1 MAGYVPA
8 TLSIK
13 ERTFAMKEIWKDV
26 VGYEG
31 LYQVSNMGN
40 VRSLNWKNCGYTRN
54 LWLKPHNKGYFQVEL
69 VKNKKKKTF
78 VVHRLVSV
86 AFIPNPDNLPCV
98 NHKDENK
105 QNNCVDNLEWCDY
118 GYNNRYSM
126 NLHPER
132 YVGIHRKPTPKYGK
146 RKCYPIIQ
154 ISLNGEIVREWENS
168 RAIFLETG
176 MSDWSISECCRGNRK
191 TAYGYKWQYAS

>member
-1 MAGYVPA
+1 M
-8 TLSIK
+8 
-13 ERTFAMKEIWKDV
+13 REIWKDV

-40 VRSLNWKNCGYTRN
+40 VRSLKWKNCGYTRN

-132 YVGIHRKPTPKYGK
+132 YAGIHRKSTPKYGK

>member
-1 MAGYVPA
+1 M
-8 TLSIK
+8 
-13 ERTFAMKEIWKDV
+13 EEIWKDI

-31 LYQVSNMGN
+31 LYQVSNIGN
-40 VRSLNWKNCGYTRN
+40 VRSLNWKNCGYAKN
-54 LWLKPHNKGYFQVEL
+54 LWLKPHNKGYYQVEL

-78 VVHRLVSV
+78 VVHRLVSI
-86 AFIPNPDNLPCV
+86 AFIPNPENLPCV

-105 QNNCVDNLEWCDY
+105 QNNCVENLEWCDY
-118 GYNNRYSM
+118 KYNNRYSM

-132 YVGIHRKPTPKYGK
+132 YNGLHRKSTPKYGK
-146 RKCYPIIQ
+146 RKCYSIVQ
-154 ISLNGEIVREWENS
+154 VSLNGEIVREWENS
-168 RAIFLETG
+168 RTIFLETG